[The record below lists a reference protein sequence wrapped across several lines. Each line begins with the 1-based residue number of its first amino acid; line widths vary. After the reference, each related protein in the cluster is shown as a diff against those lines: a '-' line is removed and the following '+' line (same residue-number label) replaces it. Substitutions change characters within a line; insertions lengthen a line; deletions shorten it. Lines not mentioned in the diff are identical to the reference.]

1 MGAKIP
7 VHVSGSR
14 FRRAMLGVSMVLTF
28 SGVAAAQAQS
38 CAPDSVAPECLLQR
52 SQDELQQAD
61 DELNR
66 TYRKVLKSLSRPRDE
81 YVNYP
86 ALKAK
91 FIEAQ
96 RQWLRFIDN
105 ECSAW
110 YLINEAGAD
119 RNLDLPPANRASR
132 SLVKFVFGEED
143 EHEEALYGTANHRV
157 S

>member
-52 SQDELQQAD
+52 SQDELQQTD

-119 RNLDLPPANRASR
+119 RNLDLLLTCEIERTRDRTRQLNTW
-132 SLVKFVFGEED
+132 LKQ
-143 EHEEALYGTANHRV
+143 V